1 MKYSNFFRF
10 LSIALAFLVGVLAST
25 PIVLEAAGSNKPLT
39 INTVLSEC
47 DDSVT
52 EIENGIIMGD
62 ASTAIW
68 KFMVESPSDYIMK
81 ITFSPADENS
91 SSLEQKIFIDNS
103 SPFEDMTYISYPRS
117 FSQAEIKEKDISGND
132 LAPSNTQIIETAE
145 YTVADPSGYHGSP
158 CIFSFDKGEHTL
170 TLTGL
175 SGSVKIF
182 DISFLE
188 YKKAA
193 TYSETVKSA
202 KPQKIDFQK
211 VIEAESPYRKSS
223 ITISPTT
230 DRSSSKTSPQDSMV
244 LKLNTIGGT
253 NWKSVGQTIT
263 YNFEVP
269 EDGYYTIGMR
279 YIQNFV
285 DGAFVSRRIT
295 IDGKTPFFET
305 DAVRFYYAREWVS
318 ENLGNEEEDYLFYLT
333 KGEHLLT
340 FEVVLGDFSE
350 TLGRIQAVLKELNKV
365 YREILL
371 ITGSEPDVYRDYALG
386 ETIPETIE
394 KLDVLYK
401 ETTEILNALKKLSG
415 SNSSYTAIFNKLSSQ
430 LEMMCEN
437 PEVNIPELL
446 PRFKTNLGTLGTWL
460 LEALNQPLQL
470 DTITISGYGYEN
482 NMKKGNFFSEFL
494 FQLRCFIAS
503 FVQDYD
509 NIGVS
514 STTSYKDTVD
524 VWVPT
529 GRDQA
534 QIIRNLADEGFA
546 KKHNVQVNLKLVSA
560 SNILPSVISG
570 IGPDVYLTATG
581 DIPIDFA
588 LRKAILPLNDFKD
601 FDEVS
606 KRFASASLVPY
617 TYNGNT
623 FALPETLTFPMFFY
637 RTDIFEELKISAP
650 ETWDEFLKVIPV
662 VQSKNMDIGVDMNMF
677 YTLLYHYGGSV
688 YTEDFKASGLSSD
701 AALTAFSE
709 YTELFT
715 LYRLPVSFD
724 FANRFRTGEMPCG
737 IVSYTMYN
745 QLAVFAPEIKGQWTF
760 APVPGFRQEDGSVK
774 HISIADGNGCMIMAD
789 TKKPELAWEFLK
801 WWTDEETQSVYGLS
815 MESLLGESA
824 KQPTANIN
832 ALTKMNWNSTQY
844 SNLIR
849 QIEELEAVPN
859 VPGGSYYTPRILSFA
874 FQKVYNKSLNPE
886 STLKD
891 YLPELNKEIER
902 KYNEFFK

>member
-1 MKYSNFFRF
+1 MKHSKFFRF
-10 LSIALAFLVGVLAST
+10 ISLALVFCVSVCAFNLTTFAVEETDKLL
-25 PIVLEAAGSNKPLT
+25 IV
-39 INTVLSEC
+39 NTVLSQY
-47 DDSVT
+47 DDSVKKT
-52 EIENGIIMGD
+52 EDGVIMGD
-62 ASTAIW
+62 TSTATW
-68 KFMVESPSDYIMK
+68 KFKVEIPTDYIMK
-81 ITFSPADENS
+81 ITFTPADENS
-91 SSLEQKIFIDNS
+91 SALEHKILIDDVA
-103 SPFEDMTYISYPRS
+103 PYEDMTYISYPRS
-117 FSQAEIKEKDISGND
+117 YEQAEINEKDISGND
-132 LAPSNTQIIETAE
+132 LAPSNTQVIETVE

-158 CIFSFDKGEHTL
+158 CVFSFEKGEHTL
-170 TLTGL
+170 TLAGL
-175 SGSVKIF
+175 SGSVKINN
-182 DISFLE
+182 ITFLE
-188 YKKAA
+188 YKKAG
-193 TYSETVKSA
+193 TYSEIIKSA
-202 KPQKIDFQK
+202 NPQKIDFEET
-211 VIEAESPYRKSS
+211 IEAESPYRKSS
-223 ITISPTT
+223 ITIVPNT
-230 DRSSSKTSPQDSMV
+230 DRSSSKTSPQDAV
-244 LKLNTIGGT
+244 ALKLNAIGGT
-253 NWKSVGQTIT
+253 SWQSVGQTLT
-263 YNFEVP
+263 YKFEVP

-295 IDGKTPFFET
+295 IDGQTPFSEVN
-305 DAVRFYYAREWVS
+305 AMRFYYNRDWVN
-318 ENLGNEEEDYLFYLT
+318 ERMGNKDGDYLFYLT
-333 KGEHLLT
+333 KGEHYLS
-340 FEVVLGDFSE
+340 FEVVLGDFSQ
-350 TLGRIQAVLKELNKV
+350 TLGRIQSLLKELNKV

-371 ITGSEPDVYRDYALG
+371 ITGSDPDLYRDYALG
-386 ETIPETIE
+386 ETIPETIN
-394 KLDVLYK
+394 KLEGLYK
-401 ETTEILNALKKLSG
+401 ETKEILNSLKQLSG
-415 SNSSYTAIFNKLSSQ
+415 SNSSYTAIFNKLTSQ
-430 LEMMCEN
+430 LEMMCKD

-446 PRFKTNLGTLGTWL
+446 PLFKTNLGTLGTWL

-470 DTITISGYGYEN
+470 DTITISGYGYNTDANEEN
-482 NMKKGNFFSEFL
+482 ILSELL
-494 FQLRCFIAS
+494 FQLRCFFAS

-514 STTSYKDTVD
+514 SAINYEDSIE

-534 QIIRNLADEGFA
+534 QIIRNLADAGFA
-546 KKHNVQVNLKLVSA
+546 KKHKVQVNLKLVSA

-570 IGPDVYLTATG
+570 SGPDVYLTATG

-588 LRKAILPLNDFKD
+588 LRKAILPLNKFED

-606 KRFASASLVPY
+606 KRFAPASLVPY
-617 TYNGNT
+617 TYNNQT
-623 FALPETLTFPMFFY
+623 FALPETLSFPMLFY
-637 RTDIFEELKISAP
+637 RTDIFEELKISVP
-650 ETWDEFLKVIPV
+650 ETWDEFIKIIPV

-688 YTEDFKASGLSSD
+688 YTDDFKASGLSSD

-737 IVSYTMYN
+737 IVNYTTYN
-745 QLAVFAPEIKGQWTF
+745 QLAVFAPEIKGQWAF
-760 APVPGFRQEDGSVK
+760 APVPGFRQENGEVK
-774 HISIADGNGCMIMAD
+774 HISIADGNGCMIMSS
-789 TKKPELAWEFLK
+789 TKKPDIAWQFLK
-801 WWTDEETQSVYGLS
+801 WWTDEDAQSEYGLS

-859 VPGGSYYTPRILSFA
+859 VPGGSYYTPRILNFA
-874 FQKVYNKSLNPE
+874 FQKVYNNSLNPE